1 MTILF
6 LDHKILMNKLFL
18 NTNILIFYLFF
29 YLKEYSS
36 IRRQD
41 PTTGFDTVVDPP
53 QIPILMVFNFSIDFM
68 F

>member
-1 MTILF
+1 
-6 LDHKILMNKLFL
+6 MNKLFL